1 MEKQEWSEY
10 IGVSAFKSSQTI
22 KAYKNNHTRITDYLQ
37 MAIKET
43 KPEEVIE
50 AIKNLAENPN
60 TRSSLLNTAIV
71 FYNMGGKKTQKL
83 IKYRIELDEDIKI
96 FKKAKDAKKGLTLP
110 TIEELNKYL
119 KELYTTERW
128 AEFILNYLLMNFHTR
143 NIDLDVEI
151 VNSIH
156 KTKADKTRN
165 YLVVRKNDIVYIR
178 YRYKTVKTYGVKRN
192 IFKSILVERAIRRL
206 AEERGKDKPVFIMAL
221 KNGDRIVDSSYS
233 NYVKN
238 RTLNNITEGD
248 MAKIYVSHY
257 VDEGDVDALRELS
270 ARRGTDLETLFAS
283 YNIPQSLFPTA

>member
-1 MEKQEWSEY
+1 MEKQEWDEY
-10 IGVSAFKSSQTI
+10 IGISAFKSSGTI
-22 KAYKNNHTRITDYLQ
+22 KSYKNNHSRLTDYLQ
-37 MAIKET
+37 MAISQT
-43 KPEEVIE
+43 KPEEIIE

-83 IKYRIELDEDIKI
+83 IKYRIELDEEISV
-96 FKKAKDAKKGLTLP
+96 FKKAKDAKKGLSLP
-110 TIEELNKYL
+110 TIEELNLYL
-119 KELYTTERW
+119 KKLYTTERW
-128 AEFILNYLLMNFHTR
+128 ADFILNYLLMNFHTR
-143 NIDLDVEI
+143 NIDLDVEV

-156 KTKADKTRN
+156 KTKSDKTRN

-178 YRYKTVKTYGVKRN
+178 YRYKTYKTYGVKRN

-206 AEERGKDKPVFIMAL
+206 AEERGKEKPIFIMAL

-257 VDEGDVDALRELS
+257 VDDGDVDALRELS

>member
-1 MEKQEWSEY
+1 
-10 IGVSAFKSSQTI
+10 
-22 KAYKNNHTRITDYLQ
+22 
-37 MAIKET
+37 MAISQT
-43 KPEEVIE
+43 KPEEIIE

-83 IKYRIELDEDIKI
+83 IKYRIELDEEISV

-128 AEFILNYLLMNFHTR
+128 ADFILNYLLMNFHTR
-143 NIDLDVEI
+143 NIDLDVEV

-206 AEERGKDKPVFIMAL
+206 AEERGKDKPIFIMAL

-248 MAKIYVSHY
+248 LAKIYVSHY
-257 VDEGDVDALRELS
+257 VDEGDVEALRELS

>member
-10 IGVSAFKSSQTI
+10 IGISAFKSSGTI
-22 KAYKNNHTRITDYLQ
+22 KSYKNNHTRITDYIQ
-37 MAIKET
+37 MSIKES
-43 KPEEVIE
+43 KPEEIIE

-71 FYNMGGKKTQKL
+71 FYNMSGKATKKL
-83 IKYRIELDEDIKI
+83 IKYRIDLDEEIKI
-96 FKKAKDAKKGLTLP
+96 FKKAKDAKKGETLP
-110 TIEELNKYL
+110 TIEELNLYL
-119 KELYTTERW
+119 KKLYTTERW
-128 AEFILNYLLMNFHTR
+128 ADFILNYLLMNFHTR
-143 NIDLDVEI
+143 NIDLDVEV

-156 KTKADKTRN
+156 KTKGDKTRN

-178 YRYKTVKTYGVKRN
+178 YRYKTYKTYGVKRN

-206 AEERGKDKPVFIMAL
+206 AEERGKDKPIFIMAL

-248 MAKIYVSHY
+248 LAKVYVSHY
-257 VDEGDVDALRELS
+257 VDEGDVEALRELS